1 MKMKNKMK
9 KNKTITPF
17 QKFINT
23 ESLGGILLFGATII
37 ALIWA
42 NSSYGQQYE
51 TLWQYKVGFS
61 FQNFNLEK
69 PLILWIN
76 DGLMAIFFF
85 LIGLELKREFLIGEL
100 DTLKKAAF
108 PFFAALG
115 GVIVPIALF
124 LMLNKNPETANGW
137 GIPMATDIAFALAI
151 LKLLGNRIPLSIKV
165 FLTAFAIIDD
175 IGAVLVIAIFYSA
188 AINWM
193 LILYAIILIS
203 ILGVLS
209 YRKIYFNYLFLFFG
223 IVVWVLFLKSGIH
236 PTIAGVLLAF
246 TIPIRQKINIKEY
259 TNQLTSIIN
268 IIKTDDNSKNDMLSK
283 NQISQIESLETY
295 TEKVKSPLQDLEY
308 SLHNFVAYFIMPVF
322 ALSNAGV
329 IINTSM
335 QLDYSLIINIA
346 IGLFIGKMI
355 GVTLLSFIG
364 VKFKIITLPKGINF
378 KQIIGVAI
386 LAGVGFTMSIFI
398 ANLAF
403 VTSPNYIDSA
413 KIGILLGSLI
423 SGIVGYI
430 VLKLT
435 SKNKI
440 INIKQ

>member
-1 MKMKNKMK
+1 MTTKIIK
-9 KNKTITPF
+9 KIILTPF
-17 QKFINT
+17 QKFVKT

-42 NSSYGQQYE
+42 NSSFVQQYE
-51 TLWQYKVGFS
+51 SLWQYKIGFS
-61 FQNFNLEK
+61 FQDFELEK

-100 DTLKKAAF
+100 NTLKKAAF

-115 GVIVPIALF
+115 GVIVPITLF
-124 LMLNKNPETANGW
+124 FILNKNPETAPGW

-151 LKLLGNRIPLSIKV
+151 IKLLGNRVPLSIKV

-175 IGAVLVIAIFYSA
+175 IGAVLVIAIFYSTT
-188 AINWM
+188 INWM
-193 LILYAIILIS
+193 LLIYALILIS
-203 ILGVLS
+203 ILGFLS
-209 YRKIYFNYLFLFFG
+209 YKKIYINYVFLIFG
-223 IVVWVLFLKSGIH
+223 IIVWVLFLKSGIH

-259 TNQLTSIIN
+259 TNQLAHILGL
-268 IIKTDDNSKNDMLSK
+268 IKSDSNRNKNLLSK
-283 NQISQIESLETY
+283 NQITQIENLKTS
-295 TEKVKSPLQDLEY
+295 TEKVKSPLQDLENT
-308 SLHNFVAYFIMPVF
+308 LHSFVAYFIMPVF

-329 IINTSM
+329 VINTSM
-335 QLDYSLIINIA
+335 KLDYALIFNIA
-346 IGLFIGKMI
+346 IGLFVGKLLGI
-355 GVTLLSFIG
+355 SLLSFIG
-364 VKFKIITLPKGINF
+364 TKLKIIALPTDVNF

-403 VTSPNYIDSA
+403 IASPSYIDSA
-413 KIGILLGSLI
+413 KIGILLGSFI
-423 SGIVGYI
+423 SGLIGYTI
-430 VLKLT
+430 LKLT
-435 SKNKI
+435 SKRLQI
-440 INIKQ
+440 IK

>member
-1 MKMKNKMK
+1 MIK
-9 KNKTITPF
+9 KIISPF
-17 QKFINT
+17 QKFVKI
-23 ESLGGILLFGATII
+23 ESLSGLLLFSATVI

-42 NSSYGQQYE
+42 NSSYNQVYE
-51 TLWQYKVGFS
+51 SVWQYKIGVRFQGFE
-61 FQNFNLEK
+61 LEK

-100 DTLKKAAF
+100 DTIKKAAF

-115 GVIVPIALF
+115 GVIVPIVLF
-124 LMLNKNPETANGW
+124 LILNKNTETTNGW

-151 LKLLGNRIPLSIKV
+151 LKLLGNRVPLSIKV

-188 AINWM
+188 TINWILLVYA
-193 LILYAIILIS
+193 LILLLV
-203 ILGVLS
+203 LGFLS
-209 YRKIYFNYLFLFFG
+209 YRKVYINYLYLFFG

-259 TNQLTSIIN
+259 TNKLTHILDE
-268 IIKTDDNSKNDMLSK
+268 IKSDTNTKNDMLSK
-283 NQISQIESLETY
+283 QQIEQIENLEMSTK
-295 TEKVKSPLQDLEY
+295 KVRSPLQDLEQG
-308 SLHNFVAYFIMPVF
+308 LHNWVAFFIMPVF

-329 IINTSM
+329 IVNTDM
-335 QLDYSLIINIA
+335 KLDYSLLTSIA
-346 IGLFIGKMI
+346 IGLFAGKLIGI
-355 GVTLLSFIG
+355 TVFSFIG
-364 VKFKIITLPKGINF
+364 VKLKITELPKGIKF

-403 VTSPNYIDSA
+403 AETPSYIDSA
-413 KIGILLGSLI
+413 KIGIIIGSLI
-423 SGIVGYI
+423 SGIMGYI
-430 VLKLT
+430 VLRLT
-435 SKNKI
+435 TT
-440 INIKQ
+440 IKQ

>member
-1 MKMKNKMK
+1 MTTKIIK
-9 KNKTITPF
+9 KIILTPF
-17 QKFINT
+17 QKFVKT

-42 NSSYGQQYE
+42 NSSFVQQYE
-51 TLWQYKVGFS
+51 SLWQYKIGFS
-61 FQNFNLEK
+61 FQDFELEK

-100 DTLKKAAF
+100 NTLKKAAF

-115 GVIVPIALF
+115 GVIVPITLF
-124 LMLNKNPETANGW
+124 FILNKNPETAPGW

-151 LKLLGNRIPLSIKV
+151 LKLLGNRVPLSIKV

-175 IGAVLVIAIFYSA
+175 IGAVLVIAIFYSTT
-188 AINWM
+188 INWM
-193 LILYAIILIS
+193 LLIYALILIS
-203 ILGVLS
+203 ILGFLS
-209 YRKIYFNYLFLFFG
+209 YKKIYINYVFLIFG
-223 IVVWVLFLKSGIH
+223 IIVWVLFLKSGIH

-259 TNQLTSIIN
+259 TNQLAHILGL
-268 IIKTDDNSKNDMLSK
+268 IKSDSNRNKNLLSK
-283 NQISQIESLETY
+283 NQITQIENLKTS
-295 TEKVKSPLQDLEY
+295 TEKVKSPLQDLENT
-308 SLHNFVAYFIMPVF
+308 LHSFVAYFIMPVF

-329 IINTSM
+329 VINTSM
-335 QLDYSLIINIA
+335 KLDYALIFNIA
-346 IGLFIGKMI
+346 IGLFVGKLLGI
-355 GVTLLSFIG
+355 SLLSFIG
-364 VKFKIITLPKGINF
+364 TKLKIIALPTDVNF

-403 VTSPNYIDSA
+403 IASPSYIDSA
-413 KIGILLGSLI
+413 KIGILLGSFI
-423 SGIVGYI
+423 SGLIGYTI
-430 VLKLT
+430 LKLT
-435 SKNKI
+435 SKRLQI
-440 INIKQ
+440 IK

>member
-1 MKMKNKMK
+1 MLK
-9 KNKTITPF
+9 KIIRTPF
-17 QKFINT
+17 QKFVKT

-42 NSSYGQQYE
+42 NSSFVQQYE
-51 TLWQYKVGFS
+51 SLWQYKIGFS
-61 FQNFNLEK
+61 FQDFELEK

-100 DTLKKAAF
+100 NTIKKAAF

-124 LMLNKNPETANGW
+124 FILNKNPETARGW

-151 LKLLGNRIPLSIKV
+151 LKLLGNRVPLSIKV

-175 IGAVLVIAIFYSA
+175 IGAVLVIAIFYST

-193 LILYAIILIS
+193 LLIYALLLIS
-203 ILGVLS
+203 ILAFLS
-209 YRKIYFNYLFLFFG
+209 YKKIYINYVFLVFG
-223 IVVWVLFLKSGIH
+223 VIVWILFLKSGIH

-259 TNQLTSIIN
+259 ANQLTHILGN
-268 IIKTDDNSKNDMLSK
+268 IKSDSNNQNNILSK
-283 NQISQIESLETY
+283 NQITQIEDLKTC
-295 TEKVKSPLQDLEY
+295 TEKVKSPLQDLENT
-308 SLHNFVAYFIMPVF
+308 LHSFVAYFIMPVF

-335 QLDYSLIINIA
+335 KLDYSLIFNIA
-346 IGLFIGKMI
+346 IGLFVGKLV
-355 GVTLLSFIG
+355 GVSLLSYIG
-364 VKFKIITLPKGINF
+364 TKLKIIALPTGVNF

-403 VTSPNYIDSA
+403 VTSPSYIDSA

-423 SGIVGYI
+423 SGLIGYTI
-430 VLKLT
+430 LKLT
-435 SKNKI
+435 NKNLKI
-440 INIKQ
+440 INKTLV

>member
-1 MKMKNKMK
+1 MKTNKV
-9 KNKTITPF
+9 ISPF

-23 ESLGGILLFGATII
+23 ESLGGILLFGATLI

-42 NSSYGQQYE
+42 NSSYAQQYD
-51 TLWQYKVGFS
+51 TLWKYKIGFIIQG
-61 FQNFNLEK
+61 FELEK

-100 DTLKKAAF
+100 DTLKKVAF
-108 PFFAALG
+108 PFMAALG
-115 GVIVPIALF
+115 GVILPITLF
-124 LMLNKNPETANGW
+124 LMLNNNSETTNGW

-151 LKLLGNRIPLSIKV
+151 IKLLGNRVSLSIKV

-188 AINWM
+188 TINWM
-193 LILYAIILIS
+193 LIVYAIIIIS
-203 ILGVLS
+203 FLGFLS
-209 YRKIYFNYLFLFFG
+209 YRKIYVNYLFLLLG
-223 IVVWVLFLKSGIH
+223 VIVWLLFLKSGIH

-259 TNQLTSIIN
+259 TSLLTDTIE
-268 IIKTDDNSKNDMLSK
+268 IIKKDEDNKTDLLSK
-283 NQISQIESLETY
+283 NQITQIESLESY

-335 QLDYSLIINIA
+335 KLDYSLILNIA

-355 GVTLLSFIG
+355 GVTLFSFIG
-364 VKFKIITLPKGINF
+364 VKLKVITLPKDINF

-403 VTSPNYIDSA
+403 VTSPIFIDSA
-413 KIGILLGSLI
+413 KIGILFGSLI
-423 SGIVGYI
+423 SGIVGYT
-430 VLKLT
+430 VLRLS
-435 SKNKI
+435 SKNISK
-440 INIKQ
+440 NIKN